1 MRETDTHI
9 YFWNGTY
16 SQWEPSTFIIEGV
29 TYNCAEQYMMAEK
42 ARLFNDVQAY
52 TDIMLSKSPSEQ
64 KAIGRKVQNF
74 DPVKWNEVCRLVVYR
89 ANLAKFSQNPVMLDE
104 LFDSEEKIIVEASPE
119 DTIWGIGLH
128 FSDDKVLDKKN
139 WKGKNWLGEAIMQVR
154 SDLTTIYKTLIEGL
168 MS

>member
-1 MRETDTHI
+1 MRETNTHI

-16 SQWEPSTFIIEGV
+16 SQWEPSTFIIDGI

-89 ANLAKFSQNPVMLDE
+89 GNLAKFSQNPVMLEE
-104 LFDSEEKIIVEASPE
+104 LISSEKKIIVEASPE
-119 DTIWGIGLH
+119 DIIWGIGLH
-128 FSDDKVLDKKN
+128 YSDDRVLDKKN
-139 WKGKNWLGEAIMQVR
+139 WQGKNWLGEAIMQVR
-154 SDLTTIYKTLIEGL
+154 SDLTSIYKTLIQGL
-168 MS
+168 KS